1 MELKIH
7 LTERAGYDPDEIKAY
22 LMPKDP
28 AAAEHVRRGIE
39 QAIDTISFFPDIGRP
54 TNKKGISMLPVV
66 RYPYRIYH
74 TVRGDTVTVLHI
86 RHTSRGAPRTNE
98 L

>member
-7 LTERAGYDPDEIKAY
+7 LTERAGADLDEIKAY
-22 LMPKDP
+22 LVPQDSE
-28 AAAEHVRRGIE
+28 AAERVRFSIE
-39 QAIDTISFFPDIGRP
+39 QAINTISFFSGIGQP
-54 TNKKGISMLPVV
+54 TDKQGVYMLPVV

-74 TVRGDTVTVLHI
+74 TKSADTVTILHI
-86 RHTSRGAPRTNE
+86 RHTSRDVPHKDE